1 MTTVAV
7 IAHARKSL
15 GGGLG
20 DLRDE
25 LRAHGVSDPIWYEV
39 SKSKMAPKRALRA
52 VDEGAD
58 LVFVWGGD
66 GMVQRTVDALAGSD
80 AAVAIVP
87 AGTANLLASNLGIP
101 RRIPDA
107 VRVGLHGSRKRLDL
121 GKVNGERFAVMAGA
135 GFDARMIRDA
145 DRGMKDRVGRLAYIV
160 TGAKNLRGSRVRIK
174 VRVDGEKWFD
184 GDASCLLVGNVGKIL
199 GGIEAFEHAE
209 PDDGRL
215 ELGVVTAQGAM
226 QWARALTR
234 TALGH
239 AEKSPFV
246 RTTSAKKIDVQMET
260 ATPYELDG
268 GDREKTR
275 RLKIRV
281 EPAAI
286 AICVPDEASGAK

>member
-20 DLRDE
+20 E
-25 LRAHGVSDPIWYEV
+25 LREVLREHGVSDPIWYEV
-39 SKSKMAPKRALRA
+39 SKSKQAPKRALRA

-80 AAVAIVP
+80 AAIAIVP

-101 RRIPDA
+101 KDITSA
-107 VRVGLHGSRKRLDL
+107 VRVGLHGRRRRIDL
-121 GKVNGERFAVMAGA
+121 GRVNGERFAVMAGT

-145 DRGMKDRVGRLAYIV
+145 DRGLKERVGRLAYIV
-160 TGAKNLRGSRVRIK
+160 TGAKNLRGARMRMT
-174 VRVDGEKWFD
+174 VRVDGMKWFD

-199 GGIEAFEHAE
+199 GGIEAFEEAV

-215 ELGVVTAQGAM
+215 ELGVVTAEGLV
-226 QWARALTR
+226 QWTRTLGR
-234 TALGH
+234 TALGR

-246 RTTSAKKIDVQMET
+246 RTTNAKKIDVAMSK

-268 GDREKTR
+268 GDRKQTK

-281 EPAAI
+281 EPGAI
-286 AICVPDEASGAK
+286 AICVPEVPATGK